1 MIKMIEVV
9 ESFRMRL
16 DIALAQRGMKASDLS
31 KKTGISESTISQYR
45 SGYSTPK
52 KDRLVTIAN
61 ALCVSPTWLMGIDV
75 DMNGKSLDRIKDADK
90 KDRINRIA
98 NYIASMD
105 DEKFALLEN
114 IAKSFCDDNK

>member
-1 MIKMIEVV
+1 MIEVV

-75 DMNGKSLDRIKDADK
+75 EMNGKPLEKIKNERIEKIYDYVV
-90 KDRINRIA
+90 NM
-98 NYIASMD
+98 N
-105 DEKFALLEN
+105 DEKFSLLEN

>member
-1 MIKMIEVV
+1 MIEVV

-98 NYIASMD
+98 NYIARMD
-105 DEKFALLEN
+105 DEKFALLES
-114 IAKSFCDDNK
+114 IAKSFCDDKK